1 MSTHSSAQA
10 RAETPHAT
18 NSITNN
24 TISDAVR
31 RRAHS
36 LINDRTIDANE
47 RVWIRYALE
56 TNDAAGLAE
65 LVRRADAG
73 EPIIDDSHVV
83 EANEEASDE
92 KLEQEKLEQL
102 AEMIFQVGDQ
112 PETRAAALLVLM
124 STLENSEN
132 PRVLANHLKHLAF
145 TRCGELNC
153 YGMVDA
159 QIATLERELLTQ

>member
-24 TISDAVR
+24 TISDAIR
-31 RRAHS
+31 CRAHS
-36 LINDRTIDANE
+36 LINDRTIDPNE
-47 RVWIRYALE
+47 RIWIRYALE

-73 EPIIDDSHVV
+73 EPIINDSHLV
-83 EANEEASDE
+83 ETNEEAID
-92 KLEQEKLEQL
+92 EKLEQL
-102 AEMIFQVGDQ
+102 ALMIFHAGNQ

-124 STLENSEN
+124 SMVENSEN

-145 TRCGELNC
+145 PRCGELNC

-159 QIATLERELLTQ
+159 QIAAIESELLAN